1 MNVSVETGTIVILFE
16 QMFGEQLYYVYI
28 KQHLLE
34 QMDKQ
39 EELEFMKEQFIEKQI
54 ESWDRT
60 LLEEFAFDSMFKYYE
75 DYTEK
80 QFKDMVID
88 RYGMKEL
95 MQLMQRIKVKKKR
108 WMRVPG

>member
-1 MNVSVETGTIVILFE
+1 MS
-16 QMFGEQLYYVYI
+16 YI

-60 LLEEFAFDSMFKYYE
+60 LLEEFAFDSMFKFYE
-75 DYTEK
+75 DYDEK

-95 MQLMQRIKVKKKR
+95 MQINAAYQSKEKR
-108 WMRVPG
+108 DG

>member
-1 MNVSVETGTIVILFE
+1 MS
-16 QMFGEQLYYVYI
+16 YI

-80 QFKDMVID
+80 QFKDMIIND
-88 RYGMKEL
+88 YGVKE
-95 MQLMQRIKVKKKR
+95 MAQLMQRIKVKYNETPK
-108 WMRVPG
+108 PAS

>member
-1 MNVSVETGTIVILFE
+1 MS
-16 QMFGEQLYYVYI
+16 YI
-28 KQHLLE
+28 KQHLHE

-39 EELEFMKEQFIEKQI
+39 EELEFMKENFILKQI
-54 ESWDRT
+54 ESWDRD
-60 LLEEFAFDSMFKYYE
+60 LLEQFAFDSMFKYYE

-95 MQLMQRIKVKKKR
+95 MQLMQRIKVKKKE
-108 WMRVPG
+108 MDESAS

>member
-1 MNVSVETGTIVILFE
+1 MS
-16 QMFGEQLYYVYI
+16 YI

-39 EELEFMKEQFIEKQI
+39 EELDFMKEQFIEKQI

-95 MQLMQRIKVKKKR
+95 VQLMQRIKVKKKE
-108 WMRVPG
+108 MDESAS

>member
-1 MNVSVETGTIVILFE
+1 MS
-16 QMFGEQLYYVYI
+16 YI

-75 DYTEK
+75 DYSEK
-80 QFKDMVID
+80 QFKDMVIND
-88 RYGMKEL
+88 YGIKE
-95 MQLMQRIKVKKKR
+95 MAQLMQRIKVKYNETPKDAS
-108 WMRVPG
+108 

>member
-1 MNVSVETGTIVILFE
+1 MS
-16 QMFGEQLYYVYI
+16 YI
-28 KQHLLE
+28 KQHLHE

-39 EELEFMKEQFIEKQI
+39 EELDFMKENFILKQI
-54 ESWDRT
+54 ESWDRD
-60 LLEEFAFDSMFKYYE
+60 LLEQFAFDSMFKYYE

-95 MQLMQRIKVKKKR
+95 MQLMQRIKVKKKE
-108 WMRVPG
+108 MDEGAS